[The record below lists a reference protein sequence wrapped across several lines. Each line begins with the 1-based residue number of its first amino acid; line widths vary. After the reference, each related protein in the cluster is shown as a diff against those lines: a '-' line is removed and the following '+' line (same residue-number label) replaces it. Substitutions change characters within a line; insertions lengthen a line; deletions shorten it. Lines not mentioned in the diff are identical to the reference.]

1 MPSAP
6 SSHRLNILIFEQ
18 NAVVDDLRY
27 LLGQRFSGQTSESS
41 IKAPSGP
48 TTGAIQQAVHAA
60 SELALQTDKEVVLA
74 TSVLDALRHRHII
87 LPTLDVI
94 ERRAKSTL
102 TAP

>member
-27 LLGQRFSGQTSESS
+27 LLGQRFPGQTSES